1 MTLKVRCRFLLFV
14 AAVFVAIMLSF
25 SPVYATHNRAG
36 EITYRQISALTFE
49 VTVITYTATTT
60 STCPAWTADR
70 PELEIAWGDN
80 TTSLLTRSEKIDL
93 PDCYR
98 RNKYVGQHTYGGP
111 GIFCITVED
120 PNRNAN
126 VTNIPN
132 SVNTLF
138 AISTTMIIEPTLGL
152 NSTPILTQPPVDKA
166 AVGQVFIHNPG
177 AYDPDGDSL
186 SYKITPCREEN
197 GVPISNYTYP
207 AASNYIRVDAIT
219 GDLIWNTPMMV
230 GVYNVAM
237 LIEEWREGVKIGE
250 IIRDMQIEVSDGGNT
265 TPVIDLVALDTV
277 YGRHDSICI
286 EAGTMLKFDV
296 EAHDVDNDSII
307 LTAYGAPFVASED
320 APAHFEQTVLQSGYA
335 KGNFVWQTTCSVVRR
350 QAYILNIKAQDK
362 NSIVNLVDLKSIYI
376 TIVGPAVDNLQALPS
391 VQDITLSWSQS
402 TCGNVTGYNIYRKIQ
417 PSGFVHDYCQT
428 GVPASTG
435 YEKVAFVEGLETS
448 MYVDRD
454 IAQGHEY
461 CYMVCAVFPDGVEGY
476 ASDEVCASLE
486 KGLPTMTNVSVLTT
500 DRATGS
506 IYVAWV
512 KPDESELGAAT
523 GPFQYVIY
531 RSQGFLGDNFVQ
543 VATVDGIDNT
553 EYTDENINTVDYS
566 YTYKI
571 EFYDNSEGNRY
582 LIGTPSFASSV
593 FVDLLQQESSVKI
606 RLRNNVPWTNYQYEY
621 YRYDSVSETYQIL
634 ETTVEKSIVDDN
646 VENGHEYCYYVKSYG
661 RYSLPGYPEPFE
673 NLSQQVCKLSIDT
686 VAPCRPEI
694 FVTSVCDS
702 LYNLISWSV
711 PDSCNYDV
719 ETYTLYYTP
728 VLDGEY
734 KVLSTFGSDVTE
746 YRHYP
751 EDGMAGCYY
760 ISASDPYGNVSE
772 NSIVACVDECS
783 YYNLPNVFSPNEDG
797 INDYYHPIGEYR
809 FVEKVDMTILNR
821 WGQVM
826 FETTDPD
833 IMWDGRNKMTGTIVV
848 PGVYFYICE
857 VYEKRL
863 TGLEARHLK
872 GFIHVFRAEEINQNH
887 D

>member
-1 MTLKVRCRFLLFV
+1 MLV
-14 AAVFVAIMLSF
+14 AAVLLVATFLLPCKAF
-25 SPVYATHNRAG
+25 ATHNRAG

-49 VTVITYTATTT
+49 VTVITYTAITTN
-60 STCPAWTADR
+60 TCPAWTADR

-80 TTSLLTRSEKIDL
+80 TTSVLPRCERIDL

-98 RNKYVGQHTYGGP
+98 RNKYVGQHTYSGP

-138 AISTTMIIEPTLGL
+138 AISTTMIIDPTLGL
-152 NSTPILTQPPVDKA
+152 NNTPILTQPPVDKA
-166 AVGQVFIHNPG
+166 AVGQVFVHNPG

-197 GVPISNYTYP
+197 GVPIANYSYP
-207 AASNYIRVDAIT
+207 AASNYIKVDEIT
-219 GDLIWNTPMMV
+219 GDLVWNTPIYV

-250 IIRDMQIEVSDGGNT
+250 IIRDMQIEVFDSGNRI
-265 TPVIDLVALDTV
+265 PQIDLTSLDTI
-277 YGRHDSICI
+277 YGNHDSICI
-286 EAGTMLKFDV
+286 EAGTALIFEV
-296 EAHDVDNDSII
+296 EARDADNDSII
-307 LTAYGAPFVASED
+307 LSAYGAPFVASDD
-320 APAHFEQTVLQSGYA
+320 APAHFEQMVSQAGYA
-335 KGNFVWQTTCSVVRR
+335 KGTFEWYTSCSVVRK
-350 QAYILNIKAQDK
+350 QPYILNIKAQDK
-362 NSIVNLVDLKSIYI
+362 NPLVNLVDLESIYI
-376 TIVGPAVDNLQALPS
+376 TVVGPAVENLQAYPS
-391 VQDITLSWSQS
+391 MNYITLSWEQS
-402 TCGNVTGYNIYRKIQ
+402 VCSNVVGYNIYRKIQ
-417 PSGFVHDYCQT
+417 PSGFVHDFCQT

-435 YEKVAFVEGLETS
+435 YEKVGYS
-448 MYVDRD
+448 DGRGSSSYVDRD

-461 CYMVCAVFPDGVEGY
+461 CYIVCAVFPDGAEGY
-476 ASDEVCASLE
+476 ASEEICTSLP
-486 KGLPTMTNVSVLTT
+486 KGLPTMTNVSVLST

-506 IYVAWV
+506 VYVAWV
-512 KPDESELGAAT
+512 KPDEAELGETTA
-523 GPFQYVIY
+523 PYKYVLF
-531 RSQGFLGDNFVQ
+531 RSTGFLGDNFSQIAEVE
-543 VATVDGIDNT
+543 GLDNT
-553 EYTDENINTVDYS
+553 EYTDNNINTVDHPF
-566 YTYKI
+566 TYKI
-571 EFYDNSEGNRY
+571 EFYGTADGQSV

-593 FVDLLQQESSVKI
+593 FVDLTQQENSVKI
-606 RLRNNVPWTNYQYEY
+606 RLRNNVPWTNYNYEY
-621 YRYDSVSETYQIL
+621 YRYDTVSGTYNIIGS
-634 ETTVEKSIVDDN
+634 TTEKSIIDDQ

-661 RYSLPGYPEPFE
+661 RYSLSGYPEPLE
-673 NLSQQVCKLSIDT
+673 NLSQEVCKFSVDT

-694 FVTSVCDS
+694 SVTSVCDS
-702 LYNLISWSV
+702 TYNLIRWSV

-719 ETYTLYYTP
+719 NTYTLYYTP

-734 KVLSTFGSDVTE
+734 KVLSTFNADVTE

-751 EDGMAGCYY
+751 DDRMAGCYY
-760 ISASDPYGNVSE
+760 INATDAFGNVSE
-772 NSIVACVDECS
+772 NSMVACIDDCS
-783 YYNLPNVFSPNEDG
+783 YYELPNVFTPNGDG

-826 FETTDPD
+826 FETNDPD
-833 IMWDGRNKMTGTIVV
+833 IMWDGRNKMTGKIVV

-857 VYEKRL
+857 VYEQRL

-872 GFIHVFRAEEINQNH
+872 GFIHVFRAEEMNQNH

>member
-1 MTLKVRCRFLLFV
+1 MSLWSHCRNLLV
-14 AAVFVAIMLSF
+14 AAVVFVATMLVPF
-25 SPVYATHNRAG
+25 CAHATHNRAG

-49 VTVITYTATTT
+49 VTVITYTATG
-60 STCPAWTADR
+60 PGWTADR
-70 PELEIAWGDN
+70 PELEVAWGDN
-80 TTSLLTRSEKIDL
+80 TTSVLPRCEEIQL
-93 PDCYR
+93 PDYYK
-98 RNKYVGQHTYGGP
+98 RNKYVGRHTYGGP

-166 AVGQVFIHNPG
+166 AVGQVFVHNPG

-197 GVPISNYTYP
+197 GTPIPNYSYP
-207 AASNYIRVDAIT
+207 AASNYIRVDEIT
-219 GDLIWNTPMMV
+219 GDLVWNTPVYV

-237 LIEEWREGVKIGE
+237 LIEEWRDGIKIGE
-250 IIRDMQIEVSDGGNT
+250 IIRDMQIEVYDSGNT
-265 TPVIDLVALDTV
+265 IPQIDLVALDTV
-277 YGRHDSICI
+277 YGNHDSICI
-286 EAGTMLKFDV
+286 EAGTHFMFNV
-296 EAHDVDNDSII
+296 EARDANNDSII
-307 LTAYGAPFVASED
+307 LTAYGAPFVASDD
-320 APAHFEQTVLQSGYA
+320 APAHFEQTVSQAGYA
-335 KGNFVWQTTCSVVRR
+335 KGLFEWYTACSVVRK
-350 QAYILNIKAQDK
+350 QPYILNIKAQDE
-362 NSIVNLVDLKSIYI
+362 NPIVNLVDLKSIYI
-376 TIVGPAVDNLQALPS
+376 TIVGPAVENLQALAS
-391 VQDITLSWSQS
+391 THDIALSWTQS
-402 TCGNVTGYNIYRKIQ
+402 ICDNVVGYNIYRKIQ

-435 YEKVAFVEGLETS
+435 YERIAYVVGRS
-448 MYVDRD
+448 VSSYVDRD

-461 CYMVCAVFPDGVEGY
+461 CYMVCAVFPDGAEGY
-476 ASDEVCASLE
+476 ASDEVCTSLP
-486 KGLPTMTNVSVLTT
+486 KGLPTMTNVSVLSS

-512 KPDESELGAAT
+512 KPDESELGSST
-523 GPFQYVIY
+523 GPYQYVVH
-531 RSQGFLGDNFVQ
+531 RSRGFVGDNFEQIAV
-543 VATVDGIDNT
+543 VDGIDNT
-553 EYTDENINTVDYS
+553 EYTDNNVNTIDYP

-571 EFYDNSEGNRY
+571 EFYDNADGGHV
-582 LIGTPSFASSV
+582 LIGSPSFASSV
-593 FVDLLQQESSVKI
+593 FIDLTQQENSVKV
-606 RLRNNVPWTNYQYEY
+606 RLRNNVPWTNYNYEY
-621 YRYDSVSETYQIL
+621 YRYDTVAATYNLIGS
-634 ETTVEKSIVDDN
+634 TAEKTIVDED

-661 RYSLPGYPEPFE
+661 RYSLSGYPDPLE
-673 NLSQQVCKLSIDT
+673 NLSQQMCKFSVDT

-694 FVTSVCDS
+694 SVTSVCDS
-702 LYNLISWSV
+702 TYNLISWSV

-719 ETYTLYYTP
+719 DSYTLYYTP

-734 KVLSTFGSDVTE
+734 QVLSVFGSDVTE

-751 EDGMAGCYY
+751 ADRMAGCYY
-760 ISASDPYGNVSE
+760 INASDPYGNVSE
-772 NSIVACVDECS
+772 NSTVACVDECS
-783 YYNLPNVFSPNEDG
+783 YYELPNVFTPDGDG

-833 IMWDGRNKMTGTIVV
+833 IMWDGRNKMTGKMVV
-848 PGVYFYICE
+848 PGVYFYICD
-857 VYEKRL
+857 VYEQRL

-872 GFIHVFRAEEINQNH
+872 GFIHVFHAENIVPNH